1 MVAVGVDFEEGE
13 VSGLVE
19 DDDDDDDRSVL
30 EVVVVVVSFLPS
42 PFVFWVLLDI
52 NLNVLIVL
60 CGVVNL
66 EMFIKLLIAG
76 DRLARMSKNIIG
88 GHAGSKKTEDPNPP
102 AK

>member
-1 MVAVGVDFEEGE
+1 MGRVVAVGVVFEEG
-13 VSGLVE
+13 VSGLLE
-19 DDDDDDDRSVL
+19 DDDPSVL

-66 EMFIKLLIAG
+66 EMFIKLLIAC
-76 DRLARMSKNIIG
+76 DRLNV
-88 GHAGSKKTEDPNPP
+88 
-102 AK
+102 

>member
-1 MVAVGVDFEEGE
+1 MGGVVAVGVVFEEGE
-13 VSGLVE
+13 VSGLLE
-19 DDDDDDDRSVL
+19 DDDDDRSSVL
-30 EVVVVVVSFLPS
+30 EVVVVVDSFLPS

-66 EMFIKLLIAG
+66 EMFSSR
-76 DRLARMSKNIIG
+76 DRLKNVSNNIG

-102 AK
+102 NTS